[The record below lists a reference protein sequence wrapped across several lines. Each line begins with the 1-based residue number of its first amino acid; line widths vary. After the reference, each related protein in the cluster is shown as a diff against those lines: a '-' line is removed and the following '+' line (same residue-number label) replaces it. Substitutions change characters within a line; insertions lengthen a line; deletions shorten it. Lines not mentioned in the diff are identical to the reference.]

1 MKVRFKEQTNETLTK
16 WKEYKVLETIRNCYL
31 VINDKGNYSFH
42 LKHVFEIVKSKQ
54 LKVGDVLLAKNLD
67 DWCEAGDNYYFS
79 KWCDSGGVFIGDRTI
94 EKIEMKDGHKAF
106 LVSDTAG
113 AWIRAKGFRKFCK
126 R

>member
-54 LKVGDVLLAKNLD
+54 LKVGDVLLFKDID
-67 DWCEAGDNYYFS
+67 DWCEAGDNFFRD
-79 KWCDSGGVFIGDRTI
+79 KWSVSARGFLYDRTI
-94 EKIEMKDGHKAF
+94 EAIEIKDGHKAF
-106 LVSDTAG
+106 ILSGTHLIWV
-113 AWIRAKGFRKFCK
+113 RAKGYRKFCK